1 MNKKVFALLCCV
13 CTSFVFLSCSDDEG
27 GKGNDAKAELVK
39 IPLSSAETE
48 YSQQTNRFAMNLF
61 SSVYNSVY
69 NSVDENDKNVALSP
83 LSVAYVLGML
93 NDGADGQTKAEIT
106 RLLGFGNDTQSA
118 NEFFKKMIEYAPK
131 VDKKQTVCI
140 ANTMYYNTVW
150 NISIKEPYKNSLAT
164 YYSAQVN
171 GLDFTKKQALST
183 INDWCNQAT
192 KGMIPKI
199 LDELNPEAVA
209 YLLNAVYF
217 DAKWTNPFD
226 EKYTSKKDFHMDG
239 GKTVKVDMMS
249 KTEYFGYADNDVFQ
263 TVRLPYGNGGYEMLV
278 MLPHSGKNVSDV
290 LKGITPESIGKGLS
304 SANVD
309 LQLPRFTV
317 SKTKNL
323 SSILYT
329 MGMPTAFSASADF
342 SKISDTDFMV
352 SRILHSVNIKVSEK
366 GTKAAAVTAAGM
378 DSSAVPLEPEV
389 FHANHPFMYIIR
401 ETTTGTIFFIGTYTG
416 E

>member
-1 MNKKVFALLCCV
+1 MKKKFFYLSMILAAALTMTTACSDNDNDSEGTGKAPLVEISLSEQQKEYAAQTNQFAL
-13 CTSFVFLSCSDDEG
+13 
-27 GKGNDAKAELVK
+27 
-39 IPLSSAETE
+39 
-48 YSQQTNRFAMNLF
+48 NLF
-61 SSVYNSVY
+61 GSVYNDA
-69 NSVDENDKNVALSP
+69 NENDKNVALSP

-93 NDGADGQTKAEIT
+93 NEGADGTTGEEITKVLGLGSNKAEV
-106 RLLGFGNDTQSA
+106 NA
-118 NEFFKKMIEYAPK
+118 FFQKMIESAPK
-131 VDKKQTVCI
+131 VDRKQTVCI
-140 ANTMYYNTVW
+140 ANTMFFNTARD
-150 NISIKEPYKNSLAT
+150 IQIKKEFGNSLET
-164 YYSAQVN
+164 YYSAQVS
-171 GLDFTKKQALST
+171 GLDFTKKQSLST
-183 INDWCNQAT
+183 INDWCKQAT

-226 EKYTSKKDFHMDG
+226 EKETGKKDFHMDG

-309 LQLPRFTV
+309 LQLPRFSV

-329 MGMPTAFSASADF
+329 MGMSTAFTASADF

-352 SRILHSVNIKVSEK
+352 SLILHSVNIKVSEK

-378 DSSAVPLEPEV
+378 ESSAAPLKPEV
-389 FHANHPFMYIIR
+389 FHADHPFMYIIR

-416 E
+416 TAV